1 MRRTERD
8 PDPPRDLMTVWRA
21 GCLRR
26 SRFSLPLAEILARD
40 RDDHLRA
47 MPELTAR
54 RCPPE
59 LTARSLGPVSSTARR
74 HGETAVACWRSRLA
88 RGWR

>member
-26 SRFSLPLAEILARD
+26 SRLSLPLAEILARD
-40 RDDHLRA
+40 RDYHLRA
-47 MPELTAR
+47 TPELTDR

-59 LTARSLGPVSSTARR
+59 LAARILGPVSSIAKATR
-74 HGETAVACWRSRLA
+74 
-88 RGWR
+88 